1 MTDERFAWWN
11 ITIRQSKDIKGFC
24 YKRKEIKLS
33 QYADDTQ
40 IVLDGSEISVRNT
53 VNLLNNFTKIS
64 GLKVNYNKSELAP
77 LGLSRMEIYTHN
89 FSPGMKI
96 TVDKIKILGITIP
109 TKEKY
114 EDLIKLNYDEKKVK
128 IKKHHSVVE

>member
-1 MTDERFAWWN
+1 MCKNSRN
-11 ITIRQSKDIKGFC
+11 QDIKGFC

-40 IVLDGSEISVRNT
+40 ILLDGSEILVRNT

-77 LGLSRMEIYTHN
+77 LGRSRMEHQNQNIFLEKIITPP
-89 FSPGMKI
+89 SPFQVKWSF
-96 TVDKIKILGITIP
+96 P
-109 TKEKY
+109 
-114 EDLIKLNYDEKKVK
+114 KVVLSW
-128 IKKHHSVVE
+128 IW